1 MISGG
6 AVPQIQN
13 NAVYSL
19 PHLYTQGMNVSV
31 ASNTVIAI
39 APGQCRDMNNDVD
52 MPISFPNLQGNTY
65 PPVLFQNYLQPLFL
79 DSSVNGANGLDT
91 GSLAAS
97 SNYLIYVIGDSRG
110 YNQTAGLISL
120 YSNAY
125 PIMPEGYDSY
135 LLIGFVSTDASTHF
149 TAASVLNY
157 KNARAFYLSPA
168 VSELAAGNA
177 TSYTGIDLDSSIA
190 LGTDTGVIAYLLA
203 QYTPAAVGNYFRLRP
218 TGGGTGTA
226 NVVSVTGI
234 AANTPQSQYLQV
246 MCGVNGSSH
255 TSIDYLVSSAS
266 DALTLLVVGYN
277 YTTT

>member
-6 AVPQIQN
+6 AVPQVQN

-19 PHLYTQGMNVSV
+19 PHLYTQGMNISV

-65 PPVLFQNYLQPLFL
+65 PPILFQNYLQPLFIN
-79 DSSVNGANGLDT
+79 SAVNGANGLDT
-91 GSLAAS
+91 GTLAAS
-97 SNYLIYVIGDSRG
+97 SNYLVYVIGDSRG
-110 YNQTAGLISL
+110 YNQTAGLLSL
-120 YSNAY
+120 YSNAA
-125 PIMPEGYDSY
+125 PILPQGYDSY
-135 LLIGFVSTDASTHF
+135 LLIGFVSTNGATHF

-168 VSELAAGNA
+168 VSVLSAGNA
-177 TSYTGIDLDSSIA
+177 TTFTGVDLNTPVP
-190 LGTDTGVIAYLLA
+190 LGTDTGVIVYLQA
-203 QYTPAAVGNYFRLRP
+203 QFTPAAIGDYAQLRP

-226 NVVSVTGI
+226 NLVTITGI
-234 AANTPQSQYLQV
+234 AANTPQSQYVQV
-246 MCGVNGSSH
+246 LCGVNGSSH

-266 DALTLLVVGYN
+266 DALTLLVTGYN